1 MVIRRVGLVIMLT
14 ALLGLPPALAADEG
28 ACPRAGA
35 LGISRTVEID
45 TTGGPGFGME
55 HYKAY
60 DFLQDKEVVLTFD
73 DGPQKYTTE
82 AVLKALGDEC
92 VKATFFS
99 IGKMALGYPEI
110 IREVS
115 KAGHTVGTHTW
126 DHKAIAKLKTF
137 DEGKDEIERGISA
150 VHRAVGGP
158 IAPFFRFPTLV
169 DTPETVAYLGKRN
182 IAMFSTD
189 IDSFDFM
196 PQTADHLVTSLMRKL
211 DKRGKGIILM
221 HDIHKTTAKA
231 LPMILAQLK
240 AKGYKIVHMTA
251 KAPVTTVADYDQA
264 IEKEAKGLPQVG
276 AERPVSSIVKTVGGT
291 APASETSTG
300 TGSEPEG
307 LPSSSA
313 PEAATSAPAGAPLP
327 AFPTT
332 PSASSAPPSPP
343 VVAPAPTAP
352 GKQSSVEPSGSD
364 ASAAEA
370 PKAIAALPPPA
381 APVTVTSPV
390 ATVSSAEGSAA
401 AAPVSIATAEAS
413 PVKTVSGSA
422 PAVTTAHVSEMTGKA
437 DTLEAT
443 QPGQPKKSISE
454 KLKETWKFWF
464 GE

>member
-1 MVIRRVGLVIMLT
+1 MVICRVGLAILSM
-14 ALLGLPPALAADEG
+14 ALLGLPPARAADEPT
-28 ACPRAGA
+28 CPKAGT
-35 LGISRTVEID
+35 LGVSRTVEID

-73 DGPQKYTTE
+73 DGPQKFTTE
-82 AVLKALGDEC
+82 AVLKALADEC

-110 IREVS
+110 IREVQ

-137 DEGKDEIERGISA
+137 NDGKDEIERGISA
-150 VHRAVGGP
+150 VHRAVGGN

-169 DTPETVAYLGKRN
+169 DTPETVTYLGKRN
-182 IAMFSTD
+182 IAIFSTD

-196 PQTADHLVTSLMRKL
+196 PQTADHLVESLMRKL

-251 KAPVTTVADYDQA
+251 KFPVTTVAEYDQA

-276 AERPVSSIVKTVGGT
+276 AEKPLSSIVKTVGGT
-291 APASETSTG
+291 APPAEAPAASENG
-300 TGSEPEG
+300 EPEG
-307 LPSSSA
+307 LPASPA
-313 PEAATSAPAGAPLP
+313 PEAASSAPAAPASAGAPLP

-332 PSASSAPPSPP
+332 PSASSPPSL
-343 VVAPAPTAP
+343 APAGSPQTPP
-352 GKQSSVEPSGSD
+352 GKQSSAEPVKADTPVAESAKTAEPSKSPVTTLSSTD
-364 ASAAEA
+364 AIAPAKTTSIAAAE
-370 PKAIAALPPPA
+370 I
-381 APVTVTSPV
+381 
-390 ATVSSAEGSAA
+390 
-401 AAPVSIATAEAS
+401 S
-413 PVKTVSGSA
+413 PVKTISGSA
-422 PAVTTAHVSEMTGKA
+422 QSSAASSATEVSPKD
-437 DTLEAT
+437 DTLEAAH
-443 QPGQPKKSISE
+443 PGQPKKSISE

-464 GE
+464 GD